1 MDRKPANLKISQGEF
16 VAELNGLRL
25 WYKVSGTG
33 PVCIVPTPG
42 WGVSV
47 EYLLPL
53 CQLEDIFTMVY
64 LETRGTGR
72 SQAPQ
77 STTEYNWG
85 HFTADL
91 DAMRQHLQQDQIWLM
106 GHSQGGMLVMHYAFS
121 YPDRVKGLLVID
133 SAPGFDAEM
142 LADAIS
148 RADRFGFGDVLARE
162 FDSQLEQPPTS
173 EAEFQRLLAE
183 DQPVFYWH
191 DENNAEKHKATFA
204 SVSFALHPWQGSAHS
219 HQASFDFLP
228 HLASISAP
236 TLIIVGSSDIVC
248 PVSQAVRIH
257 REIPN
262 SKLLVIENSGHFP
275 WLEATDAFF
284 KGVREFLP
292 KLGY

>member
-1 MDRKPANLKISQGEF
+1 MNLEPIDPKINQGEF
-16 VAELNGLRL
+16 LVEINGLKL
-25 WYKVSGTG
+25 WCKVSGNG

-42 WGVSV
+42 WGVSI
-47 EYLLPL
+47 EYLLSL
-53 CQLEDIFTMVY
+53 RQLEDLFTMVY

-77 STTEYNWG
+77 STTEYSWD

-91 DAMRQHLQQDQIWLM
+91 DALRQHLQQDQVWLM

-121 YPDRVKGLLVID
+121 HPDRVKGLLVID
-133 SAPGFDAEM
+133 SAPGFDADM

-148 RADRFGFGDVLARE
+148 RADRFGFGDLLAYE
-162 FDSQLEQPPTS
+162 FDSQLVHPPDS
-173 EAEFQRLLAE
+173 EADFQKLMAE
-183 DQPVFYWH
+183 DQPIFRWH
-191 DENNAEKHKATFA
+191 DVKNAEKHKETFA
-204 SVSFALHPWQGSAHS
+204 SVRIALHPWQGSAHS

-228 HLASISAP
+228 HLASITAP
-236 TLIIVGSSDIVC
+236 TLIVVGSSDVVC
-248 PVSQAVRIH
+248 PVTQAVRIH

-275 WLEATDAFF
+275 WLEASGAFF